1 MLQVT
6 VNRRYHAY
14 VTEYYTSTIIFPLLQ
29 TKGCMKR
36 GYFALNPHDSTL
48 HRLDCPSYKSADVTC
63 NMLQSNCDYITRSD

>member
-6 VNRRYHAY
+6 VNQRYSEN

-36 GYFALNPHDSTL
+36 GNFALNLHGSAL
-48 HRLDCPSYKSADVTC
+48 HRVDCPSYKSADVTC
-63 NMLQSNCDYITRSD
+63 NMLQANCDYISRSE

>member
-1 MLQVT
+1 MLQFT
-6 VNRRYHAY
+6 VNGLTHAN

-48 HRLDCPSYKSADVTC
+48 YRLDYSSYKRADVTC
-63 NMLQSNCDYITRSD
+63 NMLQVNCDYISRSE

>member
-6 VNRRYHAY
+6 VNGLTHAN

-36 GYFALNPHDSTL
+36 GDFALNPHDSTL
-48 HRLDCPSYKSADVTC
+48 YRLDYPSYKSADVTC
-63 NMLQSNCDYITRSD
+63 NMLQVNCDYISRSE

>member
-6 VNRRYHAY
+6 VNRRYGVD

-48 HRLDCPSYKSADVTC
+48 YRLDYSSYKRADVTC
-63 NMLQSNCDYITRSD
+63 NMLQVNCDYISRSE